1 MKVEGTK
8 WYWSRGSQI
17 LEGTRP
23 TGPIGWMRLCVAV
36 WFQTDERFAGI
47 PYRAYRLTSSHDFL
61 RVSYGHQRFLVSY
74 WRRWS
79 IRLLTWLW
87 CLSMSHLSKRTGYPS
102 SPLPLLLPPSPFPSP
117 ISLPPNSPPIWI
129 MNVVCQSAYPQRRPN
144 VYIRCISLIRVR
156 LKNLKIS
163 FDMSSY

>member
-8 WYWSRGSQI
+8 WYWSHGSQT

-36 WFQTDERFAGI
+36 WFQTDDRFAGI

-61 RVSYGHQRFLVSY
+61 RVSYGHQRFIVSY

-102 SPLPLLLPPSPFPSP
+102 FPLPLFLLPSRFSSP
-117 ISLPPNSPPIWI
+117 ISLPPRSPPLR
-129 MNVVCQSAYPQRRPN
+129 SRPFKS
-144 VYIRCISLIRVR
+144 SLGLGALKASPEGSGAR
-156 LKNLKIS
+156 LVASGGGGRGN
-163 FDMSSY
+163 